1 MFFFIKLSRVY
12 ASQTNSLPLCTPLIR
27 CKEKGNKWDIFDN
40 HLGLP
45 FGVQMPQPFGLK
57 NVVSHRAG
65 SVSKAYAQD
74 LTMKNLGLNWTLSP
88 TGSAAY
94 KSINH
99 QTHLKLD
106 AYKVFSS
113 CPY

>member
-1 MFFFIKLSRVY
+1 MFFFIKPYRVY
-12 ASQTNSLPLCTPLIR
+12 ASQTNSFPLCTPLIR

-57 NVVSHRAG
+57 NMVSHRAG
-65 SVSKAYAQD
+65 NVNKAYAQD

-88 TGSAAY
+88 KGSAAY
-94 KSINH
+94 K
-99 QTHLKLD
+99 
-106 AYKVFSS
+106 
-113 CPY
+113 